1 MAKEKFWIRTNNGPE
16 LVEGYKE
23 PFIDYAGCEAFV
35 GVFKADKGQWNV
47 SCLQTGYMLNSAPT
61 KKDAIAKFHEIYEV
75 KYNLLLKDEYKEG
88 SYIPRMTKEFW
99 DMVESKRVEMGPK
112 NER

>member
-1 MAKEKFWIRTNNGPE
+1 MAKEKFWIRTSNGPE

-23 PFIDYAGCEAFV
+23 PFFDYADREAFV

-47 SCLQTGYMLNSAPT
+47 SCLQTGYMLNSAHT

-75 KYNLLLKDEYKEG
+75 KYNLLLKEEHKKD
-88 SYIPRMTKEFW
+88 SYISTMAKEFW
-99 DMVESKRVEMGPK
+99 DMVESKKAAE
-112 NER
+112 NE